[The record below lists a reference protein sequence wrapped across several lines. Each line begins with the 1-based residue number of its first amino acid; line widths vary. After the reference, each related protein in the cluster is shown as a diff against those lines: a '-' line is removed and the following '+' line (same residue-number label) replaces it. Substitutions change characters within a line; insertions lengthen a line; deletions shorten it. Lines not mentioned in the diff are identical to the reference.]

1 MFTIDM
7 VEKKSEPQEK
17 FTDVLSDES
26 LDQKVRWLFF
36 YSPCVGT
43 PWSVAVTDLPMA
55 NVGTTD

>member
-7 VEKKSEPQEK
+7 VEKKSEPQGK
-17 FTDVLSDES
+17 FTDALSDES

-43 PWSVAVTDLPMA
+43 PWSVPVADCPTA
-55 NVGTTD
+55 SVGTTD

>member
-7 VEKKSEPQEK
+7 IEKKSEPQGK
-17 FTDVLSDES
+17 STDVLSDES

-43 PWSVAVTDLPMA
+43 PWSVAVADCPTA
-55 NVGTTD
+55 SVGTTD